1 MKFATKKAKII
12 WNAVTIVA
20 VIAMLAFLIVPYL

>member
-1 MKFATKKAKII
+1 MKFATKKAKIV
-12 WNAVTIVA
+12 WNAIAVVA